1 MAVPTLGGES
11 LGKVETISPEKFQD
25 IFQVSTPTHDSDQTV
40 LEELSGATR
49 TITVKGIMTGSSV
62 ADLKTNL
69 DAINDLIDGDQGGTV
84 AFVSDITGT
93 VNVVIAAFS
102 FMFTTATRVTADYTL
117 ELIEGTWSS

>member
-1 MAVPTLGGES
+1 MAVPTLGGAS

-25 IFQVSTPTHDSDQTV
+25 IFQVSAPTQDSDATV

-69 DAINDLIDGDQGGTV
+69 DAINDLIDGDQAGTV

-93 VNVVIAAFS
+93 VNVVIASFS
-102 FMFTTATRVTADYTL
+102 FLFSTETRVTADYTI